1 MAELTADHIVRYLDR
16 CGYVVM
22 KSGPPS
28 VLTAIQVLGLPS
40 ARGAEG

>member
-22 KSGPPS
+22 KKRPAVGADGNSGAWSPE
-28 VLTAIQVLGLPS
+28 
-40 ARGAEG
+40 R